1 MADRKYLSPK
11 QRRQRNREEMIESIV
26 QAARHIMREQGVAAL
41 NLNEIAR
48 VLGMR
53 TPSLYEYFPGKMAL
67 YDYLFLVGTRHFR
80 THLQQT
86 VRRDGLSI
94 WERTQNYL
102 AAHLEWAIENPDLFK
117 LLFERH
123 VPGFEPSEQSMAEM
137 YSALEEATQEL
148 DESLRAAHLDLGIPV
163 EQARDILIAVQHGI
177 TALHLANSPQ
187 LPIGQGRFSILIPL
201 VINMLRTAWE
211 KHSD

>member
-48 VLGMR
+48 ALGMQ

-67 YDYLFLVGTRHFR
+67 YDYLFLIGTRHF
-80 THLQQT
+80 HAHIKQT
-86 VRRDGLSI
+86 VGSDGLSL
-94 WERTQNYL
+94 WERAQNYL
-102 AAHLEWAIENPDLFK
+102 ESYLEWAIENPDLFK

-123 VPGFEPSEQSMAEM
+123 VPGFEPSDESMAEM
-137 YSALEEATQEL
+137 YIALEEGTQQLEQ
-148 DESLRAAHLDLGIPV
+148 SLRAAHLDPGIPV

-187 LPIGQGRFSILIPL
+187 LPVGQGRFSILIPL
-201 VINMLRTAWE
+201 VITMMRTAWE
-211 KHSD
+211 NSKF